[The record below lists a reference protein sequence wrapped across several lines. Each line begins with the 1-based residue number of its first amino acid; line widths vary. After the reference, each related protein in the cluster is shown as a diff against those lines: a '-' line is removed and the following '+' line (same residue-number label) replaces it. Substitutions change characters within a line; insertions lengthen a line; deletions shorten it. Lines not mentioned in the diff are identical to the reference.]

1 MKIGKCISGNIDTT
15 VLSYLEH
22 PRKGNI
28 FVTHDKVSTTLY
40 TEYQKA
46 NDVILSLP
54 II

>member
-1 MKIGKCISGNIDTT
+1 MKIGKCISGNVIVIWNTH
-15 VLSYLEH
+15 E
-22 PRKGNI
+22 KEI
-28 FVTHDKVSTTLY
+28 FFSHTNDKVSTTSY